1 MSAGRLRLAAW
12 AASLALPL
20 VVSLTLVAV
29 RSRFANAAVA
39 LLLVGGVTAVAVLA
53 DRVAGYLATLS
64 AGAWFDF
71 YWTRPYDRFTIGHR
85 PDLETFVC
93 LVGVGVAVTEL
104 AQWSRRSRRRHH
116 ESAWLVAAIADA
128 SSLAASS
135 EPAVDVVER
144 VAAMLIEVLELRA
157 CRFEPGGAEPPRA
170 RLLVTGDVE
179 NAGLLWPVDEWGLPG
194 PETEIVVSWRGR
206 MRGSFVL
213 SPRTAHPVSLER
225 RVAAV
230 AIAESVAG
238 ALPGVGARGGP

>member
-1 MSAGRLRLAAW
+1 MSAGRLHLAAW
-12 AASLALPL
+12 AASLAVPL

-39 LLLVGGVTAVAVLA
+39 LLLVGVVTVVAVLA

-104 AQWSRRSRRRHH
+104 AQWNRRSRHRHH

-128 SSLAASS
+128 SSLGASS
-135 EPAVDVVER
+135 EPAADVVER
-144 VAAMLIEVLELRA
+144 AGALLVEVLELRA
-157 CRFEPGGAEPPRA
+157 CRFEPGRAEPPRA

-194 PETEIVVSWRGR
+194 PETEIAVSWRGR
-206 MRGSFVL
+206 TRGSFVL
-213 SPRTAHPVSLER
+213 TPRPAHPVSLER

-238 ALPGVGARGGP
+238 SLPGAGARGRP